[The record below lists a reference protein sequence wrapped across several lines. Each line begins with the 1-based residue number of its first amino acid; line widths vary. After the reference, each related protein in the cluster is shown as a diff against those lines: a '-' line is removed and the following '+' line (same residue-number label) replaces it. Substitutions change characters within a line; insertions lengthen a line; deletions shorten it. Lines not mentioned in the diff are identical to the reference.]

1 MKEIIKKISLCLS
14 PSLIYVFC
22 IYPNDY
28 IIISGCFLFFYI
40 LTLNF
45 PIVAYYLQM
54 TPTYF
59 EDLEDKD
66 NSENLIFKN
75 TFIIIQQVVS
85 SIAFA
90 IIVDYIFNRMKH
102 SPLSY
107 FEIYGVLAGYFL
119 MYQKVS
125 NYFGTTLV
133 FIIYSIKDYLNNEDG
148 IELTNN
154 NIINSDN
161 NILSE

>member
-1 MKEIIKKISLCLS
+1 MK
-14 PSLIYVFC
+14 
-22 IYPNDY
+22 
-28 IIISGCFLFFYI
+28 
-40 LTLNF
+40 
-45 PIVAYYLQM
+45 
-54 TPTYF
+54 
-59 EDLEDKD
+59 
-66 NSENLIFKN
+66 
-75 TFIIIQQVVS
+75 IQ
-85 SIAFA
+85 A
-90 IIVDYIFNRMKH
+90 
-102 SPLSY
+102 
-107 FEIYGVLAGYFL
+107 AGYFL